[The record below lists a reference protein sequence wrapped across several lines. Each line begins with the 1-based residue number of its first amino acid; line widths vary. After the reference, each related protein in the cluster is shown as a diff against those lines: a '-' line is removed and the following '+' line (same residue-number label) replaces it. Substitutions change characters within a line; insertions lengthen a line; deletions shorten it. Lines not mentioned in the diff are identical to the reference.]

1 MSVVEK
7 RKLVTT
13 KHPHLSVVKQCEL
26 LGIHRSGFYFKPRGE
41 SGLNLRLMEYIDK
54 KFMECP
60 FYGVNRMTSYLRYEL
75 GYAVNEKR
83 IRRLYRQMGLQTVYP
98 KPNLSKK
105 EKGSFIYPYLL
116 KNKNVTRPNQVWQT
130 DITYIPLRRG
140 FMYMIAIIDVY
151 SRKIVGWN
159 LSNTMSAEWCTQVLE
174 TAIKT
179 HGQPQIHNS
188 DQGSQFTSNVFIDML
203 KKHGVKISMDGKGRA
218 LDNVYI
224 ERFFRSIKYEHIYL
238 NPANGGTQLYQ
249 GIKKYIKY
257 YNFQRRHQSI
267 GKITP
272 VEKYQN
278 LKMTG

>member
-60 FYGVNRMTSYLRYEL
+60 FYGVNRMTSYLRYEP

-105 EKGSFIYPYLL
+105 EI
-116 KNKNVTRPNQVWQT
+116 
-130 DITYIPLRRG
+130 RG
-140 FMYMIAIIDVY
+140 DVPMPIERSPVDLWGMIAIIEVPCIY
-151 SRKIVGWN
+151 SKDSR
-159 LSNTMSAEWCTQVLE
+159 LE
-174 TAIKT
+174 PLQYHEHWMVDPGA
-179 HGQPQIHNS
+179 
-188 DQGSQFTSNVFIDML
+188 GS
-203 KKHGVKISMDGKGRA
+203 G
-218 LDNVYI
+218 
-224 ERFFRSIKYEHIYL
+224 
-238 NPANGGTQLYQ
+238 
-249 GIKKYIKY
+249 
-257 YNFQRRHQSI
+257 
-267 GKITP
+267 
-272 VEKYQN
+272 YQN
-278 LKMTG
+278 SWSAGNSQLRSSITIYQ